1 MFMYGMLREWKE
13 LVDQWMNST
22 NEIAGNSFLL
32 MFLNHCEKLFFVKGS
47 QYLANAGDEGT
58 PESAN
63 YSVVDEAEAF
73 PSPPHDLDFLA
84 PEPTGFE
91 LSQVLCKHIFP
102 LSYFVLGMYQVLS

>member
-1 MFMYGMLREWKE
+1 MYGMLREWKE
-13 LVDQWMNST
+13 LVDQWMNSVI
-22 NEIAGNSFLL
+22 EVAGNSFLL
-32 MFLNHCEKLFFVKGS
+32 MFLSHCEQFFFLQKVHS
-47 QYLANAGDEGT
+47 TWLMPGDEGT

>member
-1 MFMYGMLREWKE
+1 MYGMLREWKE
-13 LVDQWMNST
+13 MVDQWMNST
-22 NEIAGNSFLL
+22 NEIACNSFLL
-32 MFLNHCEKLFFVKGS
+32 MFLCYWEELFFFVKGS
-47 QYLANAGDEGT
+47 QYLAHAGDEGT